1 MAKRRT
7 GVGKMKRTTSKK
19 TPKRLAAKKEKLREL
34 ATKRAQTGNMKG
46 CKNGRDAK
54 VAKKILFKA
63 SRAGKAA
70 APKK

>member
-19 TPKRLAAKKEKLREL
+19 TPKRLAAKKEKLR
-34 ATKRAQTGNMKG
+34 
-46 CKNGRDAK
+46 
-54 VAKKILFKA
+54 AKKILFKA